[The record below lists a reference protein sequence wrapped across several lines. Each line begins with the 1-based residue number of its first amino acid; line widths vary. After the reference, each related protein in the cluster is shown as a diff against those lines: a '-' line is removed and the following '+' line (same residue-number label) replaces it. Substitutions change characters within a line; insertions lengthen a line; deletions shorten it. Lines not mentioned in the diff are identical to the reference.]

1 MSNYNA
7 KDMFQLQSELI
18 EVKVDM
24 AVSKAIDRVIER
36 IDVVRSDIH
45 HMEKRLATTETSLND
60 IKKITDQVR
69 TRLLDYGMRAVWIM
83 IGGAGLYAASLVLR
97 YFNFIK

>member
-1 MSNYNA
+1 MSKYTA

-36 IDVVRSDIH
+36 IDGVRSDIH
-45 HMEKRLATTETSLND
+45 DIDKRLAAAETSLND
-60 IKKITDQVR
+60 IKKITNQIGA
-69 TRLLDYGMRAVWIM
+69 RLLDYAMRAVWIM
-83 IGGAGLYAASLVLR
+83 IGGACLYAGSFLLH
-97 YFNFIK
+97 YFIS